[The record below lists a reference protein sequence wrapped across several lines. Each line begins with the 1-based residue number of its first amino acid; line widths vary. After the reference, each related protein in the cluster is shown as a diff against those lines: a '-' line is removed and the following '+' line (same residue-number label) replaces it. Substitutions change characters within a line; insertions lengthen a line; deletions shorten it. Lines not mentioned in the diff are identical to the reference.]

1 MSIIVL
7 IRSKNK
13 IIFIYSILGN
23 IFRSFQKYFND
34 NKEIISVPMHL
45 YIADFDVIDEIALH
59 FNIKETV
66 LTEKEGKSIF
76 FSVAK
81 NERFLKSKDLYRIIP
96 LRIDQM
102 NSLELF
108 PCVFL

>member
-1 MSIIVL
+1 
-7 IRSKNK
+7 
-13 IIFIYSILGN
+13 
-23 IFRSFQKYFND
+23 
-34 NKEIISVPMHL
+34 MHL

-102 NSLELF
+102 NSLESISSTF
-108 PCVFL
+108 SVASIPFYVFILNLYFFYLYFYYIFLYFVLNLN